1 MRSPKGINRAAD
13 ISLLVNK
20 WLILISGGII
30 MLLCLYTTADVF
42 GRYALNKPLWA
53 AYEMSLIFLIY
64 ITFWGIAYVQYR
76 GGHMRLEFLWQR
88 FGPRGRAILD
98 LLAVIIG
105 LFLFAIITWQ
115 GWIWAIDSW
124 VIKES
129 AMGTW
134 TVPLFPARI
143 GLAIG
148 STLLLVQYF
157 IDFFRHISKLSI
169 TGQAGG
175 TDEP

>member
-1 MRSPKGINRAAD
+1 M
-13 ISLLVNK
+13 V
-20 WLILISGGII
+20 SGVII
-30 MLLCLYTTADVF
+30 MLLCLYTTGDVI

-64 ITFWGIAYVQYR
+64 ITFWGIAYVQSR
-76 GGHMRLEFLWQR
+76 GGHMRLGFLWQR
-88 FGPRGRAILD
+88 FGPRGKAALD
-98 LLAVIIG
+98 LLAVLIG

-115 GWIWAIDSW
+115 GWIWAIQSW

-129 AMGTW
+129 TMGAW

-148 STLLLVQYF
+148 ALLLLIQYI
-157 IDFFRHISKLSI
+157 IDLVRHTSQLLNPTKV
-169 TGQAGG
+169 G
-175 TDEP
+175 

>member
-1 MRSPKGINRAAD
+1 MLSPKGIKRIAD
-13 ISLLVNK
+13 ISLKINRR
-20 WLILISGGII
+20 LIMVSGVII
-30 MLLCLYTTADVF
+30 MLLCLYTTGDVI

-64 ITFWGIAYVQYR
+64 ITFWGIAYVQSR
-76 GGHMRLEFLWQR
+76 GGHMRLGFLWQR
-88 FGPRGRAILD
+88 FGPRGKAALD
-98 LLAVIIG
+98 LLAVLIG

-115 GWIWAIDSW
+115 GWIWAIQSW

-129 AMGTW
+129 TMGAW

-148 STLLLVQYF
+148 ALLLLIQYI
-157 IDFFRHISKLSI
+157 IDLVRHTSQLLNPTKV
-169 TGQAGG
+169 G
-175 TDEP
+175 